1 MAAAPDLN
9 YPWADVCTV
18 QTHREPSPWTS
29 AAGGRSGLRSV
40 CSRSS
45 PAGLRPWRTPLDAGL
60 AGAWTASQPD
70 CAKLFVRR
78 GGALAY
84 RQPVDKFA
92 QAAIIGPQ
100 VILLPATSC
109 HVERVA
115 HASGVIKITADCN
128 DSISYTT
135 QTVEIKV
142 KSTGEIVYSPTGDP
156 ALDTTL
162 IKCPI

>member
-1 MAAAPDLN
+1 MTMDKRGRSLI
-9 YPWADVCTV
+9 VG
-18 QTHREPSPWTS
+18 
-29 AAGGRSGLRSV
+29 AAGLLALCAGRSETLADS
-40 CSRSS
+40 
-45 PAGLRPWRTPLDAGL
+45 LDAGL

-84 RQPVDKFA
+84 RQPIDKFA
-92 QAAIIGPQ
+92 QAAIIEPRA
-100 VILLPATSC
+100 ILLPASTC
-109 HVERVA
+109 HVQRVL
-115 HASGVIKITADCN
+115 HANGVIKITADCN

-162 IKCPI
+162 IKCPR

>member
-1 MAAAPDLN
+1 MDKRGRWTIGTAVGLLTLFAGGAAAL
-9 YPWADVCTV
+9 AD
-18 QTHREPSPWTS
+18 S
-29 AAGGRSGLRSV
+29 
-40 CSRSS
+40 
-45 PAGLRPWRTPLDAGL
+45 LDAGL

-100 VILLPATSC
+100 AILLPATSC

-115 HASGVIKITADCN
+115 HANGVIKITADCN
-128 DSISYTT
+128 NSISYTT